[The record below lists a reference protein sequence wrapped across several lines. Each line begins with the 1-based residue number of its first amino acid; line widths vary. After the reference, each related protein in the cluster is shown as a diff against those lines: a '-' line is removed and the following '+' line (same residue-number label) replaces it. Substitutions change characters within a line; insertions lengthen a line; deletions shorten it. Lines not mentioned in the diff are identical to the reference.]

1 MTGKAIGLELNQGY
15 VGQPSRQAPV
25 PEIFTRPA
33 YEKLNFGTPVKID
46 ANGKYAKFVAGTD
59 TADKFAGIVTRGVQ
73 QATVYTSQNG
83 ETGYDKDLPCAV
95 MERGYI
101 MINVGSSTPT
111 PNGKV
116 YVTNGASTF
125 TATPTSNT
133 EIPNLKFTTGK
144 KDGNNNVEV
153 KITELPVIA
162 SSATLS
168 DYLSKADAQ
177 TDYQAKLTAGDF
189 VDITD
194 NTITTT
200 YTAGTGIAID
210 EHGEISAT

>member
-33 YEKLNFGTPVKID
+33 YEKLDFGMPVKID
-46 ANGKYAKFVAGTD
+46 ANGKYAKFVQGTD
-59 TADKFAGIVTRGVQ
+59 NIGDFAGVVTRGVQ

-101 MINVGSSTPT
+101 MINVGSSVPT

-116 YVTNGASTF
+116 YIKASAF
-125 TATPTSNT
+125 TATSTSAV
-133 EIPNLKFTTGK
+133 EVPCMRFTTGK

-153 KITELPVIA
+153 KINYLPLE
-162 SSATLS
+162 AT
-168 DYLSKADAQ
+168 
-177 TDYQAKLTAGDF
+177 T
-189 VDITD
+189 
-194 NTITTT
+194 
-200 YTAGTGIAID
+200 
-210 EHGEISAT
+210 